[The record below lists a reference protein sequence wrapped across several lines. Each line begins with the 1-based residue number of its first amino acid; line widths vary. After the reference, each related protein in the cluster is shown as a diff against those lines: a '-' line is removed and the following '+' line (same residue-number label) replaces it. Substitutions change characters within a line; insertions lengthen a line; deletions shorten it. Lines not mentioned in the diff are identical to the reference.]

1 MGRRLCT
8 HHNISVN
15 FPSTMC
21 FGWSTLIE
29 LIQTRKWTQ
38 LDCYQLEMNS
48 GRSLRRLQAK
58 WQQLQLPQKEAQL
71 PQKEVQLPQ
80 KEVQLPQTEEPQW
93 GANPPHSG
101 KRTPQARGGTT
112 GISRPAGRVLDS
124 SMLKVR
130 WWDAFAGCDCCRKLV
145 RSSDRG
151 LPYPDRRGYSKQ
163 LNETRGSEGPR

>member
-1 MGRRLCT
+1 
-8 HHNISVN
+8 
-15 FPSTMC
+15 MC

-48 GRSLRRLQAK
+48 GRLLRRLQAK

-101 KRTPQARGGTT
+101 KGRLKQEEEPQELADLQ
-112 GISRPAGRVLDS
+112 AE
-124 SMLKVR
+124 
-130 WWDAFAGCDCCRKLV
+130 C
-145 RSSDRG
+145 
-151 LPYPDRRGYSKQ
+151 
-163 LNETRGSEGPR
+163 